1 MVARDIAL
9 ARRLFDAA
17 GRHPEL
23 EPVTLGLSITTFR
36 FVPRDL
42 SGPGVRPD
50 EEYLDRLNAQLVE
63 RLQQDGEVYPS
74 HAVVR
79 GRSVI
84 RTCIVNFRTSEED
97 IDAVPEIV
105 ARAGRD
111 LDRALR
117 PGPG

>member
-1 MVARDIAL
+1 MIARDIAL

-17 GRHPEL
+17 VRHPEL
-23 EPVTLGLSITTFR
+23 EAVTVNLSITTFR

-42 SGPGVRPD
+42 TGEPGRD
-50 EEYLDRLNAQLVE
+50 EAYLDRLNTELVE

-74 HAVVR
+74 HAVAH
-79 GRSVI
+79 GRSVL

-97 IDAVPEIV
+97 VDAVPDV
-105 ARAGRD
+105 VVRAGRE

-117 PGPG
+117 PGRG